1 MGRDVPQF
9 LLEGVSRRWRD
20 KPALEDFSLTV
31 QPGERILLAGP
42 SGSGKTTLL
51 RLLAGVLRASSGT
64 VQVDGVDVMSMGS
77 GELRRHRARCG
88 IVEQGAMLV
97 PQSDVHRNVL
107 AGRLAHMPWHLVLWS
122 AVWRTEAAAV
132 RELLGRVGLADRQW
146 DTAGNLS
153 GGQQQRVAVARAL
166 IGAPAILLA
175 DEPTSSLDPKTA
187 RDITDLLLEQAAQR
201 GATLVFCSH
210 WVSIARDRVSRVI
223 GIRGGKLVLDARP
236 GDVNTDSL
244 DELYR
249 GSREQL

>member
-1 MGRDVPQF
+1 MSSDVPQF
-9 LLEGVSRRWRD
+9 RLDRVSRHWGGT
-20 KPALEDFSLTV
+20 PALDDVSLTV
-31 QPGERILLAGP
+31 QSGERILLAGP

-51 RLLAGVLRASSGT
+51 RLLAGVLRPTRGS

-77 GELRRHRARCG
+77 RELRRHRARCG

-107 AGRLAHMPWHLVLWS
+107 AGRLAHMPWHAVLLS
-122 AVWRTEAAAV
+122 AVWRTEAAPV
-132 RELLGRVGLADRQW
+132 RELLDRVGLADRQW

-166 IGAPAILLA
+166 IGAPAIMLA
-175 DEPTSSLDPKTA
+175 EEPTSSHDPKTA
-187 RDITDLLLEQAAQR
+187 RDITDLLLEQAGR
-201 GATLVFCSH
+201 GATLLFCSH
-210 WVSIARDRVSRVI
+210 WVSIARDRVTRVI

-236 GDVNTDSL
+236 GDVTADAL
-244 DELYR
+244 DALYR

>member
-1 MGRDVPQF
+1 MSSDVPQF
-9 LLEGVSRRWRD
+9 RLDRVSRHWGD
-20 KPALEDFSLTV
+20 TPALADVSLTV

-51 RLLAGVLRASSGT
+51 RLLAGVLRPTRGS

-77 GELRRHRARCG
+77 RELRRHRARCG

-107 AGRLAHMPWHLVLWS
+107 AGRLAHMPWHAVLLS
-122 AVWRTEAAAV
+122 AVWRIEAAPV

-166 IGAPAILLA
+166 IGGPGILLA

-187 RDITDLLLEQAAQR
+187 HDIADLLLEQAGR
-201 GATLVFCSH
+201 GATLIFCSH
-210 WVSIARDRVSRVI
+210 WVSIARDRVTRVI

-236 GDVNTDSL
+236 GDVTADAL

>member
-1 MGRDVPQF
+1 MSSDVPQF
-9 LLEGVSRRWRD
+9 RLDRASRRWGGTA
-20 KPALEDFSLTV
+20 ALEDVSLTV

-51 RLLAGVLRASSGT
+51 RLLAGVLRPSGGS
-64 VQVDGVDVMSMGS
+64 VQVDGVDVMAMGS

-88 IVEQGAMLV
+88 IVEQGGMLV

-107 AGRLAHMPWHLVLWS
+107 AGRLAHMPWHAVLLS
-122 AVWRTEAAAV
+122 AVWRTEATPV

-166 IGAPAILLA
+166 FGGPGILLA
-175 DEPTSSLDPKTA
+175 DEPTSSLDPTTA
-187 RDITDLLLEQAAQR
+187 HDIADLLLDHAGR
-201 GATLVFCSH
+201 GATLIFCSH
-210 WVSIARDRVSRVI
+210 WVSIARDRVTRVI

-236 GDVNTDSL
+236 ADVTADAL